1 MKSASLI
8 KTLGTFVV
16 LVAVAALL
24 DSGVYA
30 HEETNAIEGT
40 IAYIDRE
47 EGYLQIDGSEILG
60 FEPLYL
66 QKETCVFDGC
76 EGVSFAEL
84 EKDAETISALNR
96 LELDDLHVG
105 CEVWCTYYNSK
116 DGDFIANTIVIT
128 MPPTIDMS
136 M

>member
-1 MKSASLI
+1 MKSTSLI
-8 KTLGTFVV
+8 KALGTFVV
-16 LVAVAALL
+16 LVAVAVFLG
-24 DSGVYA
+24 SSVYA
-30 HEETNAIEGT
+30 HEESNAIEGT

-47 EGYLQIDGSEILG
+47 EGYLQIDGSESLG
-60 FEPLYL
+60 FEPLYV
-66 QKETCVFDGC
+66 QKETCVFNGY

-116 DGDFIANTIVIT
+116 DGDFIADTIVIT
-128 MPPTIDMS
+128 MPSTLDMS